1 VIEAFSAPIVDIGRF
16 PRRDIACVT
25 SELCTVLIAPS
36 SIMPVNQFSTLRPFV
51 VVVAILSM
59 VVGRSQSDFRSDID
73 DLVSPMLL
81 GSVPPNGACSG
92 ATVTPVP
99 MNTPVSVSGNNQ
111 NAPTDP
117 VFVANLVWEGFS
129 ISSCADVTVSYCGTS
144 PVFFGGLVYL
154 VTGCPITNLVFN
166 SASNIVPNICGDGNF
181 GIRFYG
187 LPAGTYYYP
196 VLEAPGS
203 SGAYSLVFNATPCAT
218 TPPENALCAGA
229 QSLDTNEECA
239 FVSGTVQHAT
249 AAGVTGTAC
258 GNGDV
263 SDGVWYSF
271 QAVSS
276 SYEITVQPSAEF
288 NVHLSLFRGEC
299 ESQLLLA
306 CAIGQNFGTSTTLS
320 ATGLVVGNTYY
331 LRVADW
337 YAGVP
342 RTSTFDICVVA
353 VANTDCEAAA
363 GNVIPDVANVCYTGP
378 STIIMAT
385 PSGTSI
391 VPEGFETTFL
401 LVNSS
406 EVVLAI
412 NDQPTFN
419 APFVGS
425 FSIRTLVFDPA
436 TFDLDDIT
444 IGGSTIGSL
453 NELFVQGGGEI
464 CASLD
469 ITGAGFTVENC
480 CLANAASGT
489 PVMAEVCWEEP
500 EVSIAMVPGN
510 STVPAGYTVRYL
522 LASMP
527 NGAILDTSATP
538 EFAVDTLGYYT
549 IHTIVYDTLTFSL
562 SAINLDT
569 TTVDEVTGA
578 FISGSGALCG
588 DVDFVGVAVQVV
600 RCCPG
605 AFGTVEFA
613 NDTLCHVPA
622 GAAFSWTLND
632 VDVPE
637 GSTVLYLITA
647 GDGVIID
654 TTSANAAVFTS
665 LGAHFVHQLIYDSL
679 LDLSSALVEG
689 ATLSSL
695 EALLAQGGGDV
706 CGLLDMAGA
715 AVFVRDCRPA
725 NDDCSSPR
733 SAQVVLVENCGVNQI
748 SGDNTYA
755 TQGTA
760 LAPSC
765 GDPDATYADVW
776 YMFNTG
782 QNTGITFILDP
793 GTMTSWGLS
802 VQNAC
807 DGTELLCELQPAV
820 PVDLDVPMNT
830 ALLVRVFSNVDV
842 GLPGQF
848 NMCIAGAVEST
859 ICNGGSVATQQGE
872 TFLSIC
878 QNIEPD
884 VVTFTTDSSAPVNY
898 TYVVTDTDS
907 VIVAVIAGSALDLNA
922 LPLGSYL
929 VHGISHDGD
938 LIGASFGE
946 ALMDISGTGQCISFA
961 SNAVDVRVEIC
972 SVLEERAMN
981 SWTIFPSPNEG
992 LFSIVGPVL
1001 SGSMTIEVLGLDGRL
1016 VHAQNV
1022 LGHAG
1027 APIHVDLSTKAAPGL
1042 YVVRVSSGSNVL
1054 STQRMVVR

>member
-1 VIEAFSAPIVDIGRF
+1 
-16 PRRDIACVT
+16 
-25 SELCTVLIAPS
+25 
-36 SIMPVNQFSTLRPFV
+36 MPLMQHITLRPFL

-59 VVGRSQSDFRSDID
+59 VIGRSQSNFRSDIED
-73 DLVSPMLL
+73 HVSPMFL

-203 SGAYSLVFNATPCAT
+203 SGDYNLVFNATPCAM
-218 TPPENALCAGA
+218 TPPENVLCSGA
-229 QSLDTNEECA
+229 QPLDSNEECT

-276 SYEITVQPSAEF
+276 SYEITVQPSADF
-288 NVHLSLFRGEC
+288 NVHLSLFRGAC

-363 GNVIPDVANVCYTGP
+363 GNVIPDAANVCYTGP
-378 STIIMAT
+378 STMIMAT

-425 FSIRTLVFDPA
+425 FSIRTLVFDPT
-436 TFDLDDIT
+436 TFDPDDIV

-453 NELFVQGGGEI
+453 NELFVQGGGDI

-489 PVMAEVCWEEP
+489 PVVAEVCWEEP
-500 EVSIAMVPGN
+500 EVTIGMSPGN
-510 STVPAGYTVRYL
+510 STVPAGYIIRYL

-527 NGAILDTSATP
+527 NGAILDTSATSG
-538 EFAVDTLGYYT
+538 FAVDTLGYYT

-562 SAINLDT
+562 SSIIIDT
-569 TTVDEVTGA
+569 TTIDEVAGA

-605 AFGTVEFA
+605 SIGTVEFT
-613 NDTLCHVPA
+613 NDTLCYIPA
-622 GAAFSWTLND
+622 GAAFSWNLND
-632 VDVPE
+632 ADVPE
-637 GSTVLYLITA
+637 GSAVLYLITA
-647 GDGVIID
+647 GDGAIMD
-654 TTSANAAVFTS
+654 TTSANTATFTA
-665 LGAHFVHQLIYDSL
+665 LGTHYIHQLIYDSL
-679 LDLSSALVEG
+679 TLDLSSALVEG

-695 EALLAQGGGDV
+695 QSVLVQGGGDV
-706 CGLLDMAGA
+706 CALLDMEGA
-715 AVFVRDCRPA
+715 AAVVRDCRPA
-725 NDDCSSPR
+725 NDDCDSPQF
-733 SAQVVLVENCGVNQI
+733 AQVHLVENCGVNQI

-765 GDPDATYADVW
+765 GGPDATYADVW

-807 DGTELLCELQPAV
+807 DGAELLCELQPAV

-830 ALLVRVFSNVDV
+830 TLLVRVFSNVDV

-848 NMCIAGAVEST
+848 NMCIAGAVESNV
-859 ICNGGSVATQQGE
+859 CNGGSVATDLGE

-884 VVTFTTDSSAPVNY
+884 VITFNNTSGAPVDY

-907 VIVAVIAGSALDLNA
+907 VIVAVIAGSALDFNA

-929 VHGISHDGD
+929 VHGISHEGD
-938 LIGASFGE
+938 LVGASFGE
-946 ALMDISGTGQCISFA
+946 ALMDITNTGQCMAFA

-972 SVLEERAMN
+972 SGLADRTGGGW
-981 SWTIFPSPNEG
+981 SIYPSPNEG
-992 LFSIVGPVL
+992 LFNLTGPAM

-1016 VHAQNV
+1016 VHTQNAV
-1022 LGHAG
+1022 GQEG
-1027 APIHVDLSTKAAPGL
+1027 ALIQVDLSTKAAPGL
-1042 YVVRVSSGSNVL
+1042 YMVRISTGSSIL